1 MTDGAV
7 RKTVTVNSS
16 ADQAFKV
23 FTEGFDSW
31 WPRSHK
37 IGEADLKQAVI
48 EGKEGGRWYE
58 IDIDGNECE
67 WGRVLVWDPPRRL
80 VLAWQLDASW
90 HFDPNL
96 LTEVEVTFVP
106 EGPDRARVELEHRN
120 LERFGEAQEQMRS
133 EFGSEGGWAGLLEG
147 YARTVG
153 A

>member
-1 MTDGAV
+1 MTDIAV

-37 IGEADLKQAVI
+37 IGEADLKQAII

-58 IDIDGNECE
+58 IDVDGNECD
-67 WGRVLVWDPPRRL
+67 WGYVLVWDPPRRL
-80 VLAWQLDASW
+80 VLAWQLDATW
-90 HFDPNL
+90 HFDPNF
-96 LTEVEVTFVP
+96 LTEVEVRFVP
-106 EGPDRARVELEHRN
+106 EGEERARVELEHRN
-120 LERFGEAQEQMRS
+120 LDRYRDAQEQMRS
-133 EFGSEGGWAGLLEG
+133 QFDAEGGWAGLLEG

>member
-1 MTDGAV
+1 MTDVAV

-37 IGEADLKQAVI
+37 VGDADLKQAVL

-58 IDIDGNECE
+58 IDVDGNECD

-80 VLAWQLDASW
+80 VLAWQLDAGW
-90 HFDPNL
+90 HYDPNF

-106 EGPDRARVELEHRN
+106 EEADRTRVELEHRD
-120 LERFGEAQEQMRS
+120 LDRFGASREQMRLA
-133 EFGSEGGWAGLLEG
+133 FGSEGGWAGLLEA
-147 YARTVG
+147 YARTAG